1 MSLRQAENRVKI
13 EGILSEINL
22 KYGSYQKNGRT
33 VDNIGGDIKVLVKQE
48 INGEQKDF
56 IIPVYMFAN
65 KYTNAGKPNPAYT
78 SIETVM
84 REYISIAARGSEA
97 TADKIRITNGDIR
110 MNEYYNAQGNLVSF
124 PRVNASFVNKA
135 TGEFRPEA
143 SWSLE
148 FAVSSMDFVTDA
160 DGVEVEP
167 RKLRIKILV
176 PQYGGRLDTMELYAT
191 NPRVIDAI
199 SSYWETQKTYSA
211 KGRLNFT
218 SVTTQ
223 VIEEM
228 DFGEPEIH
236 VRTTTVS
243 ELIVTKGTQSPLE
256 DDMAFAPA
264 DLAEALKEHKAE
276 LESKKE
282 KTNNKTKNTPAPAGA
297 SANEDFDLGF

>member
-1 MSLRQAENRVKI
+1 MLRQAENRVRI

-22 KYGSYQKNGRT
+22 KYGSYVKNGRT
-33 VDNIGGDIKVLVKQE
+33 VDNIGGDIKVLVHQE
-48 INGEQKDF
+48 VNGENKDF
-56 IIPVYMFAN
+56 VIPVYMFAA

-84 REYISIAARGSEA
+84 KEYISIAASGSEA

-110 MNEYYNAQGNLVSF
+110 MNEYYNAQGQLVSF

-135 TGEFRPEA
+135 TGDFRPEA

-176 PQYGGRLDTMELYAT
+176 PQYGGKLDTMELYAT

-218 SVTTQ
+218 TTTTQ
-223 VIEEM
+223 IVEEM
-228 DFGEPEIH
+228 DFGEPEIR

-264 DLAEALKEHKAE
+264 ELAAALKEHKAYI
-276 LESKKE
+276 ESLKE
-282 KTNNKTKNTPAPAGA
+282 KTNNKTKNTPAPAGT
-297 SANEDFDLGF
+297 SANEAFDLGF